1 PPLCHQCRTRQ
12 EPPDAV
18 ADGDGADTRISAR
31 PAAAAPGRLRH
42 PVRKSAGSARGTD
55 QPAHPPRGAAAR
67 HAPPRSGRHVGVCPA
82 LPARRPAPADP
93 SCPAHAGRRH
103 ARPAARPVGAYRRAS
118 RSTAGAGRVD
128 PARRMSPGLK
138 PRPEPAQRL
147 CAPHTQP
154 LRFRM
159 RTCVFAFAHRA
170 ALAIAT
176 GLLTA
181 GLAVAQPY
189 PGKPVRLIV
198 PFPPGGPTDVASRLV
213 GQQLEARL
221 QQPVIVEN
229 RPGASGSIAANQLK
243 RAAPDGYT
251 LMMLATPT
259 LFAPF
264 FYKNVGYETPKDF
277 QPVATVYDLPIVVVV
292 NPQSLPQ
299 VHTLAELVDYAKARP
314 GELNYASSGAGSF
327 GHVTMELLQ
336 DVGGFKMQHVAYK
349 GGVPAITDTIGGQ
362 VPMM

>member
-1 PPLCHQCRTRQ
+1 
-12 EPPDAV
+12 
-18 ADGDGADTRISAR
+18 
-31 PAAAAPGRLRH
+31 
-42 PVRKSAGSARGTD
+42 
-55 QPAHPPRGAAAR
+55 
-67 HAPPRSGRHVGVCPA
+67 
-82 LPARRPAPADP
+82 
-93 SCPAHAGRRH
+93 
-103 ARPAARPVGAYRRAS
+103 
-118 RSTAGAGRVD
+118 
-128 PARRMSPGLK
+128 
-138 PRPEPAQRL
+138 
-147 CAPHTQP
+147 
-154 LRFRM
+154 M
-159 RTCVFAFAHRA
+159 RTCVFAFARRA

-327 GHVTMELLQ
+327 GHMTMELLQ

-362 VPMM
+362 VPMMYADLVAALPHIQAGKLRALAVGSPRRVSVLPDVPTISEQGFDGFDAVSWGGLLAPAGTPPAVIDRLDRELQAILADPDVQQKLLNAGTIAHFEPAPAMAGRIASDYQKWGALAREKGMTAE